1 MKSAFRPM
9 TRELVFDI
17 DMTDCA
23 VPSRILRLARER
35 MTETLECER
44 RRLGANMLQGQGD
57 V

>member
-23 VPSRILRLARER
+23 VPSRFLRLARER